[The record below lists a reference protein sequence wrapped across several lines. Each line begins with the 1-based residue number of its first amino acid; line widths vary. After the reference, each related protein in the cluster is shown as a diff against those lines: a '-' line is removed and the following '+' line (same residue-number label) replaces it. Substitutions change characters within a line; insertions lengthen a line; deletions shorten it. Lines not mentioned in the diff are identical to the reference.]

1 MSRDIVGVAVLIPAY
16 NPDEKLLELIVKL
29 KGAFRDV
36 VVVND
41 GSIVGGNIFRL
52 VAEQGVQVIVHE
64 VNHGKGA
71 ALKTGFSWI
80 RDNLPECRVV
90 VTADSD
96 GQHRLSDIVR
106 VAAVAL
112 ENLDT
117 VTLGVRAFSGNVP
130 LRSRFGNWWTRQFFF
145 LVTRMRVA
153 DTQTGLRGIPFGLLP
168 RMLEIPGERYEYE
181 MAMLADARNYS
192 KSPVQVPIETVY
204 IAENASSHF
213 NPLRDSVRIYGALIK
228 FCVSSVGCF
237 LLDNFVFTVMLY
249 LMMRLTD
256 WKRATCVLGAI
267 IVARSISATVNYLC
281 NRTFVFRS
289 KTRKSVAFL
298 KYWGLVLMILFVGYV
313 CTAVASRIFDARGF
327 CVTALKIIVETVL
340 FFLSYNLQKRWVFKT
355 L

>member
-1 MSRDIVGVAVLIPAY
+1 MRNEQITILIPAY
-16 NPDEKLLELIVKL
+16 NPDANLVTLISKLVCRFKSILIV
-29 KGAFRDV
+29 D
-36 VVVND
+36 D
-41 GSIVGGNIFRL
+41 GSHGCSAVFSAIRKM
-52 VAEQGVQVIVHE
+52 GVPIIAHE
-64 VNHGKGA
+64 SNRGKGA
-71 ALKTGFSWI
+71 ALKTGFIWI
-80 RDNLPECRVV
+80 SEHVPDCKTI
-90 VTADSD
+90 VTADAD
-96 GQHRLSDIVR
+96 GQHRPDDIVH
-106 VAAVAL
+106 VAEVSLLNPRAL
-112 ENLDT
+112 
-117 VTLGVRAFSGNVP
+117 TLGVRAFAGRVP
-130 LRSRFGNWWTRQFFF
+130 FRSRFGNWWTRQIFF
-145 LVTRMRVA
+145 LMTRLKVQ
-153 DTQTGLRGIPFGLLP
+153 DTQTGLRGIPVTLVP
-168 RMLEIPGERYEYE
+168 RMLKLEGSRYEYE
-181 MAMLADARNYS
+181 MQMLADA
-192 KSPVQVPIETVY
+192 KCHEEQPVEVPIETVY
-204 IAENASSHF
+204 IEANASSHF